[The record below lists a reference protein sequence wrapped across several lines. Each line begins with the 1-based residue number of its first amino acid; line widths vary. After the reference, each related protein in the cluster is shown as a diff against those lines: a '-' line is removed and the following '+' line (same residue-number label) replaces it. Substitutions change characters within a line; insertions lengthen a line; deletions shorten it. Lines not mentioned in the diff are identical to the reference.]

1 MPKYKKV
8 SLKFYPCMWVFM
20 MILLIA
26 SSAFSQEAE
35 SADKPFI
42 LLEDEIMHKAKQRIS
57 FESQQSL
64 IPEAQALI
72 READQKLQEGPFS
85 VTHKTQLPPSGD
97 IHDYTSMGPYWWP
110 DPEKDDG
117 LPYIRRDGEINP
129 EYYEYKDKEELG
141 KLMDAL
147 RTLSEA
153 YYFTAEEAYAA
164 HAIKLLEVWFIDP
177 DSKMNPNLNYA
188 QRIPGRTEG
197 RGIGIIDTRSFS
209 ELPDMLYM
217 LSDSEHWHAAVENG
231 LEKWIAQYLHWL
243 INSDHGKDEA
253 VHGNNHT
260 TWYFAQ
266 AIPLALYV
274 DRQEIADSLAQAGL
288 PLIMD
293 EMIEADGSQPK
304 ELDRTRSWDYSAMN
318 LLGIMSYAKAAGHTG
333 LDLWTYE
340 NPKGGSIRKA
350 LDFMVPY
357 LKSGKGWP
365 YEQIHEK
372 NDSRLAKP
380 LSIAARVYQQKS
392 YKLWAEKISHDS
404 EAFLYWNLLKYKDL
418 QH

>member
-1 MPKYKKV
+1 MKIQNNLINIAYHH
-8 SLKFYPCMWVFM
+8 LIIF
-20 MILLIA
+20 LLLPTFA
-26 SSAFSQEAE
+26 LSQEAQPTVDE
-35 SADKPFI
+35 FI
-42 LLEDEIMHKAKQRIS
+42 LLDGKMLHRAKTQV
-57 FESQQSL
+57 SL
-64 IPEAQALI
+64 VSEKPKFPELQALL
-72 READQKLQEGPFS
+72 READQKLLEGPFS

-110 DPEKDDG
+110 DPEKEDG

-141 KLMDAL
+141 KLMGAL

-153 YYFTAEEAYAA
+153 YYFSAEEAYAA
-164 HAIKLLEVWFIDP
+164 HAIRLLKAWFLDP

-209 ELPDMLYM
+209 ELPDMLFM
-217 LSDSEHWHAAVENG
+217 LSDSKHWNTAIENG
-231 LEKWIAQYLHWL
+231 LEDWISQYLDWL

-274 DRQEIADSLAQAGL
+274 DQQEIADSLAQVGL

-318 LLGIMSYAKAAGHTG
+318 LLGIMSYAKAADHTG

-340 NPKGGSIRKA
+340 NSKGGSIRRA
-350 LDFMVPY
+350 LEFMVPY
-357 LKSGKGWP
+357 LKSGKDWP

-372 NDSRLAKP
+372 DDSRLAKP

-392 YKLWAEKISHDS
+392 FKLWAEKISHDS